1 MSPLKRDLK
10 GLDNM
15 RKPIITTLMM
25 MPFLILGGCAT
36 KANND
41 INQYETLLNQSFD
54 EFDFHSEFYVFPS
67 KINTENAI
75 AFSYKSR
82 EDLFTGS
89 YLLYLVMKYD
99 QNEFNTEL
107 ERLDAVKADF
117 EIKPGVFKT
126 KSIIKDVNTSQYV
139 TICKD
144 SRYEYVK
151 YNSET
156 LEIAYVSNQ
165 LFSWKET
172 GIKADYLY
180 KDIKVPTELDD
191 GGNSYNMYYYYEAD
205 IGYYVKD

>member
-1 MSPLKRDLK
+1 MRQKKDLK
-10 GLDNM
+10 DLGNM
-15 RKPIITTLMM
+15 KKPIIATLMM
-25 MPFLILGGCAT
+25 IPFLTLGGCAT

-41 INQYETLLNQSFD
+41 INQYETLLKQSINNS
-54 EFDFHSEFYVFPS
+54 DFHSELYVFPNE
-67 KINTENAI
+67 INTENAI
-75 AFSYKSR
+75 AFSYKTR

-99 QNEFNTEL
+99 QNQFNAEL
-107 ERLDAVKADF
+107 ERLDAIKVDI
-117 EIKPGVFKT
+117 EIPNNVFKT
-126 KSIIKDVNTSQYV
+126 KNIIKDVNTSQYV

-165 LFSWKET
+165 LFAWKET
-172 GIKADYLY
+172 GIKSEYLY
-180 KDIKVPTELDD
+180 KDIEIPTELDD

>member
-1 MSPLKRDLK
+1 MRPLKRDLK
-10 GLDNM
+10 DSDNM
-15 RKPIITTLMM
+15 KKPIIATLMM
-25 MPFLILGGCAT
+25 MPFLTLSGCAI

-41 INQYETLLNQSFD
+41 INQYETLLKQSID

-67 KINTENAI
+67 KINTENAS

-99 QNEFNTEL
+99 QNQFDAEL
-107 ERLDAVKADF
+107 SRLDTIKADF

-126 KSIIKDVNTSQYV
+126 KPIIKDTNTSQYV

-180 KDIKVPTELDD
+180 KDIKVPAELDD
-191 GGNSYNMYYYYEAD
+191 GGNSYNMYYYYEGD